1 MKGKQLT
8 LEEARNLIHDSK
20 IWIET
25 NSTSPPYIGKVYT
38 VDKED

>member
-8 LEEARNLIHDSK
+8 LEEAISLLHGSK

-25 NSTSPPYIGKVYT
+25 NSTSPPYISKVHT